1 MRVRLLGTGA
11 SNGWPDPW
19 CSCTS
24 CQAATAQ
31 GVLRGQ
37 TGALVDDRLLLDLG
51 PELPRAALRQGTSLA
66 GVEAVLV
73 THLHE
78 DHCAP
83 AALMWR
89 GWQPAPAPLQLVG
102 PPAVVAAC
110 VSRADP
116 SVLLTGVG
124 PGDRLRVAGYDVV
137 VLPAAHGGAAVGP
150 PVLYD
155 VTGPDGARLLYATD
169 TGVLPEEAVRLASGR
184 AYDAVLLE
192 LSTMPLDTH
201 LDLTT
206 WPRQVQRLRDCG
218 AVTPATR
225 VLAVHLGH
233 GNPPPDVLDA
243 LLAAWGCRAGRDGQ
257 VLTLGEPAGVRVL
270 VLGGARS
277 GKSAYAEGRVAEG
290 AGSGAGAGAA
300 AAAGAGAGPVTYVA
314 TAPRRPGDV
323 EWETRVAGHVA
334 RRPPSWRTLE
344 TGDVA
349 GVLRRCTGHVLVDDL
364 GLWLVRVLDEAQA
377 WDRPEPVFATALED
391 LVDAWRGTVADVV
404 LVSPEVGSGVVPE
417 HRSGRVFRDL
427 LGTANA
433 ALAAQ
438 ADEVVQVV
446 AGIGRRLA

>member
-19 CSCTS
+19 CTCASCA
-24 CQAATAQ
+24 AATAQ

-37 TGALVDDRLLLDLG
+37 TGALVDDRLLLDMG

-73 THLHE
+73 THVHE

-89 GWQPAPAPLQLVG
+89 GWQPGPAPLQLVG
-102 PPAVVAAC
+102 PPAVLAAC
-110 VSRADP
+110 APRADP
-116 SVLLTGVG
+116 AVTLV
-124 PGDRLRVAGYDVV
+124 PVAAGDRLQVAGYDVV
-137 VLPAAHGGAAVGP
+137 ALPAAHGGAETGP

-155 VTGPDGARLLYATD
+155 VTGPSGARLLYATD
-169 TGVLPEEAVRLASGR
+169 TGVLPERAVELATGR

-192 LSTMPLDTH
+192 LSTMELATH

-206 WPRQVQRLRDCG
+206 WPQQVQRLRDCG
-218 AVTPATR
+218 AVTDRTQ

-243 LLAAWGCRAGRDGQ
+243 LLGSWGCRAGRDGQ
-257 VLTLGEPAGVRVL
+257 VLTLGAPGGSRVL
-270 VLGGARS
+270 VLGAARS
-277 GKSAYAEGRVAEG
+277 GKSAYAESRAGG
-290 AGSGAGAGAA
+290 AG
-300 AAAGAGAGPVTYVA
+300 TYVA
-314 TAPRRPGDV
+314 TAPPRPGDA
-323 EWETRVAGHVA
+323 EWDARVAAHRA
-334 RRPPSWRTLE
+334 RRPASWRTVE

-349 GVLRRCTGHVLVDDL
+349 GVLGEATGSVLVDDL
-364 GLWLVRVLDEAQA
+364 GLWLTRVLDDGRA
-377 WDRPEPVFATALED
+377 WDDPGPVFGPALER
-391 LVDAWRGTVADVV
+391 LLQAWRGTAADVV
-404 LVSPEVGSGVVPE
+404 LVAPEVGAGVVPE

-427 LGTANA
+427 LGAATA
-433 ALAAQ
+433 ALARD

-446 AGIGRRLA
+446 AGIPRRLA

>member
-19 CSCTS
+19 CACASCT
-24 CQAATAQ
+24 AATAQ

-66 GVEAVLV
+66 RVEAVLV
-73 THLHE
+73 THVHE

-89 GWQPAPAPLQLVG
+89 GWQDRPVPLQLVG
-102 PPAVVAAC
+102 PPAVLDAC
-110 VSRADP
+110 ARRADP
-116 SVLLTGVG
+116 SVLLTGVAA
-124 PGDRLRVAGYDVV
+124 GDRLHVAGYDVLA
-137 VLPAAHGGAAVGP
+137 LPAAHGGAGVGP

-192 LSTMPLDTH
+192 LSTMALDTH

-206 WPRQVQRLRDCG
+206 WPQQVARLRACG
-218 AVTPATR
+218 AVTAATQ
-225 VLAVHLGH
+225 VVAVHLGH

-243 LLAAWGCRAGRDGQ
+243 LLASWGGRAGRDGQ
-257 VLTLGEPAGVRVL
+257 VLTLAQAAGSRVL

-277 GKSAYAEGRVAEG
+277 GKSAYAEGRVDGE
-290 AGSGAGAGAA
+290 
-300 AAAGAGAGPVTYVA
+300 VTYVA
-314 TAPRRPGDV
+314 TAPPRPGDAD
-323 EWETRVAGHVA
+323 WTGRVAAHTA
-334 RRPPSWRTLE
+334 RRPASWHTVE

-349 GVLRRCTGHVLVDDL
+349 GVLRRSTGPVLVDDL
-364 GLWLVRVLDEAQA
+364 GLWLARLLDDGQA
-377 WDRPEPVFATALED
+377 WERPEPAFDAALAE
-391 LVDAWRGTVADVV
+391 LLDAWRHTRAQVV
-404 LVSPEVGSGVVPE
+404 LVAPEVGSGVVPE

-427 LGTANA
+427 LGAAST
-433 ALAAQ
+433 ALAAE